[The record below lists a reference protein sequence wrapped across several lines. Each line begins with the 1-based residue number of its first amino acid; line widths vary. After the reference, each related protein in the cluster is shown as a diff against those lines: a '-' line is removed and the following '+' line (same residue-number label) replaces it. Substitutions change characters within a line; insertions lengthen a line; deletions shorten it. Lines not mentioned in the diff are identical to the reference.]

1 MITFSKDQ
9 QTKIRTIF
17 RTEVGKSL
25 LSDLKDII
33 VKTDNYPANASDG
46 MLFAIMTGRK
56 EGELSIIRQLI
67 KIGES
72 ND

>member
-1 MITFSKDQ
+1 MLNLNKDQ
-9 QTKIRTIF
+9 ITKLKTLL

-25 LSDLKDII
+25 ISDFKDII
-33 VKTDNYPANASDG
+33 VKTDNYPANATDG
-46 MLFAIMTGRK
+46 MLFALLEGRR
-56 EGELSIIRQLI
+56 EGELSVLRQLI